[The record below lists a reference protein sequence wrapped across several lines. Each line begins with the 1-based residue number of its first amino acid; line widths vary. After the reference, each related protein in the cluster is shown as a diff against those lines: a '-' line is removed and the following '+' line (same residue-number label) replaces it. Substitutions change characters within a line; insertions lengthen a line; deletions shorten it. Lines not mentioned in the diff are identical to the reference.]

1 MARELNLISTKKVI
15 IITKEE
21 ISIDTDKISIDSV
34 IDTGYSVISKVSF
47 FNENGYTKELIL
59 WEGQDYINIGDWVDS
74 DVNSRIIELLNL

>member
-1 MARELNLISTKKVI
+1 MARQLNLTSTKKVI
-15 IITKEE
+15 IVTKEE

>member
-1 MARELNLISTKKVI
+1 MARQLNLTSTKKVI